1 MENWLNGLNEQQ
13 IEAVKSTNGPL
24 LIIAGAGTGKTKTL
38 TTRVLYIL
46 KQGLAKA
53 DEILCVTFTNKAA
66 QEMADRIAKLD
77 ENLHT
82 LPWLGT
88 FHKIGAKFLRK
99 HISLMG
105 LQANYTILDQADSL
119 KLFKTID
126 KNAYQI
132 LQNYISKYKNLGL
145 LPNEVAIAQY
155 EADYETIKA
164 EYNLLSFPNLKQTYL
179 DYQNLLQKMNCC
191 DFDDLLLLSLK
202 ILQQNPNILEH
213 YQNQFKYIL
222 ADEYQDTNLVQYLF
236 IRLLAQK
243 HENICCVGDDD
254 QAIYSWRGAD
264 VKHMLRFEHDF
275 KQAKLIRLE
284 RNYRSTTPILN
295 AANGVIQE
303 NEKRLG
309 KNLYANN
316 NAIAPEVFVT
326 FYINDK
332 AELEAICN
340 QILNLQYEG
349 HKLQDIAIIVRL
361 RSQLGD
367 FESKLAEYRI
377 NYHLIGD
384 FSLYE
389 RSEVKDIIAYL
400 RIVSQNS
407 DDLAYER
414 ILNTPKRGLGKVS
427 LDKIKTYAYENNLSL
442 YKAGKSV
449 LGDKKLAGKAL
460 TSLQFL
466 HKLIEKWKIMS
477 SETPVAKLSQIILD
491 DTDYIN
497 KMQNDIMGK
506 QAQNITILLNTMLN
520 ENYLLHEYLQ
530 NIALSSEHN
539 KNNKD
544 AINLMTIHAAKGL
557 EFKTVFSPAWEENIL
572 PFTKKG
578 LLIENQAEIEEE
590 RRLAYV
596 VITRAKENLYLSYS
610 QTRFRYGEFYY
621 NQPSRFL
628 HNIK

>member
-578 LLIENQAEIEEE
+578 LLIENQSEIEEE